1 MDTVFLPQPD
11 VLQSCYQFSSCPWHL
26 FIFHPPSSTLYPPPS
41 TLYPPPST
49 LHPLPSTLHPLP
61 STLYPPPSTLYPP
74 PSTLYLHPSPS
85 TLHPSLHP
93 PPFTLHLLPSTLH
106 PLPSTFYPPP
116 FTLYPPPSTFYPP
129 PFTLTLHPSPLHL
142 SFRPTLQMHALDKD
156 NTSRL
161 PEPVQLGS
169 SLLKRFE
176 RLVTSVYCNI
186 VTFMTIYLDWGE
198 KSYQLL
204 LPLSVSMSHLC
215 GMLTSIITRTRYIH
229 MYTNMCYYSVPG
241 ASEAHHS

>member
-1 MDTVFLPQPD
+1 MLFTFEHCKEIFRGYCTFTIFYHNQMSCSVATSLAHVLGTFL
-11 VLQSCYQFSSCPWHL
+11 
-26 FIFHPPSSTLYPPPS
+26 SSTLH
-41 TLYPPPST
+41 PPPST
-49 LHPLPSTLHPLP
+49 LH
-61 STLYPPPSTLYPP
+61 
-74 PSTLYLHPSPS
+74 
-85 TLHPSLHP
+85 
-93 PPFTLHLLPSTLH
+93 
-106 PLPSTFYPPP
+106 
-116 FTLYPPPSTFYPP
+116 PPPSTFYPP

-198 KSYQLL
+198 RSYQLL

-241 ASEAHHS
+241 ASEAHHSQCVF